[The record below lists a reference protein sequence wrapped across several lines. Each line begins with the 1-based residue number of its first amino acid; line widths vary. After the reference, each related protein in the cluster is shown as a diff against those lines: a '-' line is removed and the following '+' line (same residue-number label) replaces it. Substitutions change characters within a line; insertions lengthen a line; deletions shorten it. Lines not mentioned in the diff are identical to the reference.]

1 MYKVDPNNEM
11 RKLVDKLNEWTR
23 QYDEGKPTIS
33 DKEWDEEY
41 FKLVK
46 MEEELGFHYEDS
58 PTYRVVYENKTQL
71 RKVKH
76 NHPMLSLNK
85 TKDIDELKK
94 FVGNKLCTFMC
105 KMDGLTISLRY
116 VDGHLVGAE
125 TRGNGEEGED
135 VTHNAFLIEGIP
147 HSISIKEEFIV
158 DGEVIC
164 PTDFFEKNLKGIYK
178 NPRNYAAGAIR
189 RLNSKENENCGLQF
203 IAWDI
208 IKGFDKYKSLGQ
220 KLNYLSDMN
229 FIVVPTFVNNS
240 DDITVDK
247 LIDNLKLEAATYD
260 YPIDGIVVKY
270 DDVDYYNSLGSTAHH
285 PSGGLAFKFYDDEY
299 ETRLKYIDYDVSRQ
313 GILTPV
319 AVFEPVDID
328 GTTCERASLHNISVM
343 EEVLGETP
351 YVGEPLWIFKANMII
366 PQVARATK
374 LDYGDIVS
382 HCGVTTGL
390 GGDYGV
396 LCPIC
401 GGATEIRTSESG
413 VKVLYCANPTCE
425 GKLTQKIDHWVG
437 KKGMDVKGL
446 SRATIEKLIDWNWVE
461 ELKDIYTLKDH
472 KAEWVNKSGFGEKSV
487 TNILNAIEES
497 KSTTLDK
504 ILAGIGIPLIGT
516 RVGSDLAKIFD
527 YSYENFKE
535 AVDGDFEFWKLDG
548 YGWEMHNALKEFDY
562 EELDYIVKNYLSLE
576 EPQKTTEKSNID
588 LNGKTFVITG
598 KLSKKR
604 DEWIKDIEN
613 YGGKVASSVSSKTE
627 CLICNQKEDTTKYKK
642 AESLNIP
649 IVTEQEFSEKY
660 LKR

>member
-23 QYDEGKPTIS
+23 QYDEGKPTVS
-33 DKEWDEEY
+33 DKKWDEEY

-85 TKDIDELKK
+85 TKDIDELKR

-116 VDGHLVGAE
+116 VDGHLVSAE

-164 PTDFFEKNLKGIYK
+164 PTDFFEKNLKGTYK

-203 IAWDI
+203 IAWDV
-208 IKGFDKYKSLGQ
+208 IKGFDEYKSLGQ

-229 FIVVPTFVNNS
+229 FIVVPAFVNNS
-240 DDITVDK
+240 DDVTIDE
-247 LIDNLKLEAATYD
+247 LIDNLKLEAATYE

-270 DDVDYYNSLGSTAHH
+270 DDTDYYSSLGSTAHH

-299 ETRLKYIDYDVSRQ
+299 ETSLLEITYDVSRTGQ
-313 GILTPV
+313 LTPV
-319 AVFEPVDID
+319 AIFEPIDID
-328 GTTCERASLHNISVM
+328 GTLVSRASLHNISIM
-343 EEVLGETP
+343 EETLGLYPEYKQP
-351 YVGEPLWIFKANMII
+351 IWVAKMNMII
-366 PQVARATK
+366 PQITRAVK
-374 LDYGDIVS
+374 NDIPHDHTICDIIS
-382 HCGVTTGL
+382 
-390 GGDYGV
+390 Y
-396 LCPIC
+396 CPIC
-401 GGATEIRTSESG
+401 GAKTEIRKSESG
-413 VKVLYCANPTCE
+413 VKTLYCSNPECE
-425 GKLTQKIDHWVG
+425 GKLAQKIDHWAG
-437 KKGMDVKGL
+437 KKGMDIKGF
-446 SRATIEKLIDWNWVE
+446 SRATIEKLINWGWIE

-472 KAEWVNKSGFGEKSV
+472 KAEWISKSGFGEKSV

-497 KSTTLDK
+497 KFTTLDK
-504 ILAGIGIPLIGT
+504 ILAGIGIPLVGA

-535 AVDGDFEFWKLDG
+535 AINGDFEFWRLDG
-548 YGWEMHNALKEFDY
+548 YGWEMHNALKEFNY
-562 EELDYIVKNYLSLE
+562 EELDFVVQNYLSVE
-576 EPQKTTEKSNID
+576 KPQLTAEKSNMI
-588 LNGKTFVITG
+588 LQGKTFVITG
-598 KLSKKR
+598 KLNKKR
-604 DEWIKDIEN
+604 DDWIKDIES
-613 YGGKVASSVSSKTE
+613 YGGKVVGSVSSKTDY
-627 CLICNQKEDTTKYKK
+627 LICNQKENTTKYNK
-642 AESLNIP
+642 AEELGIP
-649 IVTEQEFSEKY
+649 IITEENFIENF

>member
-1 MYKVDPNNEM
+1 MYKIDPNNEM
-11 RKLVDKLNEWTR
+11 RKLVDKLNEWTKL
-23 QYDEGKPTIS
+23 YDEGNPPVS
-33 DKEWDEEY
+33 DREWDEEY

-58 PTYRVVYENKTQL
+58 PTYKVIYENKTQL

-94 FVGNKLCTFMC
+94 FVGDELCTFMC

-116 VDGHLVGAE
+116 KDGYLQSAE

-135 VTHNAFLIEGIP
+135 VTHNAFLVEGIP

-164 PTDFFEKNLKGIYK
+164 PLDVFEKKFKGIYK

-189 RLNSKENENCGLQF
+189 RLNSEENKDCGLQF
-203 IAWDI
+203 VAWDV
-208 IKGFDKYKSLGQ
+208 IKGFDNYKSLGQ
-220 KLNYLSDMN
+220 RLNYLTDLN
-229 FIVVPTFVNNS
+229 FIVVPAFVNNS
-240 DDITVDK
+240 DDVTVEK
-247 LIDNLKLEAATYD
+247 LVEDLKLEAASYD
-260 YPIDGIVVKY
+260 LPIDGIVVKY

-285 PSGGLAFKFYDDEY
+285 PSGGLAFKFYDEEY

-319 AVFEPVDID
+319 AVFEPIDID

-351 YVGEPLWIFKANMII
+351 YIGEPIWVYKANMII
-366 PQVARATK
+366 PQIARATK
-374 LDYGDIVS
+374 LDYGYIVS
-382 HCGVTTGL
+382 HCGATTGL
-390 GGDYGV
+390 GGDFGV

-401 GGATEIRTSESG
+401 GHGTEIKESESG
-413 VKVLYCANPTCE
+413 VKVLYCTNPYCE
-425 GKLTQKIDHWVG
+425 GKLAQKIDHWVG

-446 SRATIEKLIDWNWVE
+446 SRATIEKLIDWGWVE
-461 ELKDIYTLKDH
+461 ELKDIYTLSEH
-472 KAEWVNKSGFGEKSV
+472 ESEWIDKVGFGEKSV

-497 KSTTLDK
+497 TVTTLDK
-504 ILAGIGIPLIGT
+504 ILAGIGIPLVGT
-516 RVGSDLAKIFD
+516 RVGSDLSKIFD
-527 YSYENFKE
+527 GSYEKFRE
-535 AVDGDFEFWKLDG
+535 AVKGDFEFWQLDG
-548 YGWEMHNALKEFDY
+548 YGWEMHNAIKNFDY
-562 EELDYIVKNYLSLE
+562 EELDFIVENYLSV
-576 EPQKTTEKSNID
+576 EKSQLTTKKSNMI
-588 LNGKTFVITG
+588 LQGKTFVITG

-604 DEWIKDIEN
+604 DDWIKDIEN
-613 YGGKVASSVSSKTE
+613 YGGKVAGSVSSKTDY
-627 CLICNQKEDTTKYKK
+627 LICNQKENTTKYNK
-642 AESLNIP
+642 AEQLGIP
-649 IVTEQEFSEKY
+649 IITEENFIENF